1 MEEYEKLQITHRM
14 SNKKLSNFLS
24 SKRLRTT
31 KATKDPN
38 DARNPFD
45 NDYSR
50 MILSSYVRRLQ
61 DKAQVFPLEKS
72 DFIRTRLTHS
82 LEVSCFAKGLGLGVE
97 KYLLDKKEIGYK
109 ERGYIPSILQTAGLI
124 HDIGNPPF
132 GHFGEA
138 AISRFF
144 KSLSGENPKL
154 EGYSDKVAKRARKE
168 FRNLTHGQ
176 QEDFY
181 HFDGNVQGFRILTK
195 LGLAEDNYSYNLCLA
210 TLATII
216 KYPYS
221 AEEGNKRDKGIARK
235 KFGFFQSE
243 KERYEKIIG
252 ELGLV
257 GGQRHPLVFLLEA
270 ADDIAYSV
278 SDLEDG
284 YKLGCV
290 TIEDIK
296 GINILLPEE
305 DRVLEGG
312 EDSTICNDLFVQSVR
327 IKAQSK
333 MLKDCTKTFI
343 DNYGKIIDGSF
354 DEELLNQSDSRAL
367 RCECKRLGFK
377 NFEDKRVLRR
387 ELVGDK
393 VITYFLNLFVGAI
406 FSEEVGEQ
414 RSKEAKLLKLIPG
427 NFLDQ
432 ELRDELER
440 GAMQPNED
448 QNSREGTDVF
458 YRALMAIVDFI
469 SGMTDTYAL
478 NLYQEL
484 TGQIIS

>member
-1 MEEYEKLQITHRM
+1 M

-24 SKRLRTT
+24 SKRLRPTE
-31 KATKDPN
+31 ATKDPN

-72 DFIRTRLTHS
+72 DFVRTRLTHS
-82 LEVSCFAKGLGLGVE
+82 LEVSCFARGLGLGIE
-97 KYLLDKKEIGYK
+97 KYLLENKEIADA
-109 ERGYIPSILQTAGLI
+109 ERGYIPSILQIAGLI

-144 KSLSGENPKL
+144 RGLSKGNLKL
-154 EGYSDKVAKRARKE
+154 EGYSDEVAQRAYEE
-168 FRNLTHGQ
+168 FEKLTDGQ
-176 QEDFY
+176 LEDFC

-195 LGLAEDNYSYNLCLA
+195 LGLAKDDYSYNLCLA

-221 AEEGNKRDKGIARK
+221 SEEGNKKNLGIARK

-243 KERYEKIIG
+243 KEKYEEIIR
-252 ELGLV
+252 ELGLER
-257 GGQRHPLVFLLEA
+257 GQRHPLVFLLEA

-284 YKLGCV
+284 YKLGCI
-290 TIEDIK
+290 TIEDIES
-296 GINILLPEE
+296 INTLLPEE
-305 DRVLEGG
+305 DR
-312 EDSTICNDLFVQSVR
+312 ICRKGISSAIDDDIFVQSIR

-333 MLKDCTKTFI
+333 MLRDCTKAFI
-343 DNYGKIIDGSF
+343 DDYSRIMDGSF
-354 DEELLNQSDSRAL
+354 DKELIYESDSKEL
-367 RCECKRLGFK
+367 REKCKELGVK

-406 FSEEVGEQ
+406 FSKEVGTSG
-414 RSKEAKLLKLIPG
+414 SKEAKLLRLIPVHYLG
-427 NFLDQ
+427 QDLKEEIEK
-432 ELRDELER
+432 ELTKPQNT
-440 GAMQPNED
+440 GA
-448 QNSREGTDVF
+448 F
-458 YRALMAIVDFI
+458 YKALMAIVDFI

-478 NLYQEL
+478 SLYQEL

>member
-1 MEEYEKLQITHRM
+1 MSNEKL
-14 SNKKLSNFLS
+14 SKLLS
-24 SKRLRTT
+24 SERLRPSTVS
-31 KATKDPN
+31 KKCN
-38 DARNPFD
+38 DLRNPFD

-50 MILSSYVRRLQ
+50 MVLSSYVRRLQ

-72 DFIRTRLTHS
+72 DFVRTRLTHS
-82 LEVSCFAKGLGLGVE
+82 LEVSCFARSLGLGVE
-97 KYLLDKKEIGYK
+97 AELLTRGEIAP
-109 ERGYIPSILQTAGLI
+109 EEQGYIPSILQTAGLI

-154 EGYSDKVAKRARKE
+154 EGYPDEVAKRARME
-168 FRNLTHGQ
+168 FKKMTDEQRG
-176 QEDFY
+176 DFF

-195 LGLAEDNYSYNLCLA
+195 LGLAEDDYSYNLCCA

-221 AEEGNKRDKGIARK
+221 SKEGNKNEKDKGIACK

-243 KERYEKIIG
+243 KGRYEMIRG
-252 ELGLV
+252 ELGLRE
-257 GGQRHPLVFLLEA
+257 GQRHPLVFLLEA

-284 YKLGCV
+284 YKLGCI
-290 TIEDIK
+290 TIEDIES
-296 GINILLPEE
+296 INSLLAEM
-305 DRVLEGG
+305 DRVSRGG
-312 EDSTICNDLFVQSVR
+312 EDSTIHDDLFVQRVR

-333 MLKDCTKTFI
+333 MLSDCSQAFI
-343 DNYGKIIDGSF
+343 DNYTEIMDGSF
-354 DEELLNQSDSRAL
+354 SEELLNKSESQVL
-367 RCECKRLGFK
+367 RRKCKELGLK

-406 FSEEVGEQ
+406 FSEEVGKQ
-414 RSKEAKLLKLIPG
+414 VSKEAKLLKLIPG
-427 NFLDQ
+427 NYLDQ
-432 ELRDELER
+432 GLRGELGKELTMQQDESQKK
-440 GAMQPNED
+440 GKSA
-448 QNSREGTDVF
+448 DVF
-458 YRALMAIVDFI
+458 YRALMATVDFI

-478 NLYQEL
+478 HLYQEL